1 MEMSDPMSFEVIEAT
16 ITSMQAALTSGEITS
31 RELTLIYLD
40 RIAAHDKNGLTI
52 NSVLCVNPEAL
63 FIASALDA
71 ERASRGVR
79 GPLHGIPILLK
90 DNINTK
96 DQMSTSAGSLALA
109 GSYAGEDATVVKK
122 LRDAG
127 AIILG
132 KANMTEFANFMT
144 DGMPSGYSSRGGQ
157 TLNPYNISK
166 PTGGS
171 SAGSGVAVACNF
183 CMVSIGT
190 ETSGSI
196 LNPANLSS
204 TVGIKPTVGLV
215 SRSGVLPL
223 STSQDTVGP
232 IARTV
237 TDAAIVLSAITG
249 YDESDAATGAMQW
262 KGHGDYTQYLARG
275 GLKGARI
282 GIPRDYYFE
291 ELTEEQL
298 AIFDAAVEVMRGQG
312 AIIIDAANIKTARQ
326 IVYSSVVLNEFK
338 SALNAYLSK
347 LPAGAKLR
355 SLKDIIAFNNEHP
368 IEALRYGQTTLL
380 AAETTTTGM
389 LTETP
394 YLRDRAADLR
404 LCKDEGI
411 DATLAEHQ
419 LDALLFPAD
428 FGARITSRAGYPSI
442 IVPAGYTS
450 EGVPFGVTFAGAAYS
465 EPTLIKLAYDY
476 EQSSLVRKPPSL
488 KSYV

>member
-1 MEMSDPMSFEVIEAT
+1 MSFEVIEAT
-16 ITSMQAALTSGEITS
+16 ITSMQAALTSGETTS

-90 DNINTK
+90 DNINTM

-122 LRDAG
+122 LREAG

-275 GLKGARI
+275 GLRGARI

-291 ELTEEQL
+291 
-298 AIFDAAVEVMRGQG
+298 A
-312 AIIIDAANIKTARQ
+312 
-326 IVYSSVVLNEFK
+326 SVVLNEFK

-411 DATLAEHQ
+411 DATFAEHQ

-465 EPTLIKLAYDY
+465 EPMLIKLAYDY
-476 EQSSLVRKPPSL
+476 EQNSLVRKPPSL